1 MYIKNEAVNIELF
14 SDGDGIM
21 YNPDLGISAILNS
34 ASIDIYNCLL
44 NHTYD
49 EALKEY
55 LKRYAETIKQQAQL
69 EQKIITDF
77 EQIVNNF
84 LDCEALFEK

>member
-34 ASIDIYNCLL
+34 ASIDIY
-44 NHTYD
+44 
-49 EALKEY
+49 
-55 LKRYAETIKQQAQL
+55 
-69 EQKIITDF
+69 
-77 EQIVNNF
+77 
-84 LDCEALFEK
+84 